1 MIMFQEVCEILK
13 RPSLCI
19 TSESTLLELCLAWAR
34 ENIQVIFLNTI
45 YASIQRT
52 GTVGSSVLNPDPN

>member
-1 MIMFQEVCEILK
+1 MIMLQEVCEILK

-34 ENIQVIFLNTI
+34 ENIQVIFLKLFMPV
-45 YASIQRT
+45 Y
-52 GTVGSSVLNPDPN
+52 SVPVQSGAVF